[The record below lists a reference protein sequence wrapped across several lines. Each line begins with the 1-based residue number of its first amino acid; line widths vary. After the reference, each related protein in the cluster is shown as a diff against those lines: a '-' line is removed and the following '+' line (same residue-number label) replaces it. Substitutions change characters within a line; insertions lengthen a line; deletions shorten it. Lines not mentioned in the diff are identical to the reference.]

1 LQNVLD
7 EELERLKRLL
17 KMGYELKVVWLPNN
31 NSNLS
36 GEVKDETIYIYEEE
50 IEKALETLRHEFLDY
65 AISQVIQ
72 PYRDVTNKLIMLIN
86 EQAYV
91 KKEKLVGLLCQLV
104 KVKGY
109 ENLEE
114 NEEKVEITIKIS
126 KRLYDQI
133 KHEFENHSSL
143 DALDEFIEAAIEFG
157 INWVEE

>member
-1 LQNVLD
+1 LD

-17 KMGYELKVVWLPNN
+17 RMGYELKVVWSPNN

-36 GEVKDETIYIYEEE
+36 GEVKSETIYVYEEE
-50 IEKALETLRHEFLDY
+50 LEKALETLRHEFLDY

-104 KVKGY
+104 KVKEKEY

-143 DALDEFIEAAIEFG
+143 DTLDEFIEAVIEFG
-157 INWVEE
+157 INWMEE